1 MSATYSKT
9 SPYYNTPITNGY
21 LDVLSFRNIP
31 ATTDDL
37 SFVLDSK
44 YQNRP
49 DLLAYDIYGDPNLW
63 WVFAARNPSVIKDP
77 VYDMIPG
84 TVIFLPQASTIKSS
98 LGT

>member
-1 MSATYSKT
+1 MSITYSKT
-9 SPYYNTPITNGY
+9 SPYYATPITNGH
-21 LDVLSFRNIP
+21 LDILTLRTIP

-37 SFVLDSK
+37 SFVLDAK

-49 DLLAYDIYGDPNLW
+49 DLLAYDIYGDSNLW

-77 VYDMIPG
+77 VYDMVAG
-84 TVIFLPQASTIKSS
+84 TIIFLPQASTIKSS